1 MCGWGPFEISG
12 HCWMG
17 SSATSSNLV
26 MSFSFQIYLP
36 GETIESAVD
45 MKKKKE

>member
-1 MCGWGPFEISG
+1 
-12 HCWMG
+12 
-17 SSATSSNLV
+17 

-36 GETIESAVD
+36 GETIEIAVD